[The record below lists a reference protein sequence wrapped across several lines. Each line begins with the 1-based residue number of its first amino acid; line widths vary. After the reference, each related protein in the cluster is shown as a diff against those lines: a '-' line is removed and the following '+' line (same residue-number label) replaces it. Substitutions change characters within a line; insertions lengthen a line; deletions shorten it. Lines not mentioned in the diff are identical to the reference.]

1 MDAKELIKQAK
12 EYEEQGKKD
21 KAYIYYLEA
30 ALAEDDGEAVYKLA
44 KMYMHGDYVGEDFE
58 KASHYFEVAYERGY
72 DLPKHLFVFI
82 GSSYE
87 NGDVYCPKDP
97 GIAMK
102 WYKMAADLGVD
113 YAYACMGEL
122 YYKGEGVEVN
132 YDKAYELFIKAG
144 EEETLP
150 LYYLGLMHEL
160 GQVVPQSTEKARE
173 YYTRIIDEHSEIKDV
188 DLHYELAEKRLA
200 SLGTM

>member
-44 KMYMHGDYVGEDFE
+44 QMYLDGEYVNEDFE
-58 KASHYFEVAYERGY
+58 KSAHYFEVAYDRGY
-72 DLPKHLFVFI
+72 ALPKWLFVFI

-87 NGDVYCPKDP
+87 TGGDYFEKNPET
-97 GIAMK
+97 AMK
-102 WYKMAADLGVD
+102 WYKMAASRGVD

-122 YYKGEGVEVN
+122 YYKGEGVKQ
-132 YDKAYELFIKAG
+132 DLGKAYELFVKSG
-144 EEETLP
+144 EKETLP
-150 LYYLGLMHEL
+150 LYYLGLMYEL
-160 GQVVPQSTEKARE
+160 GQGVPKDTEKAKE
-173 YYTRIIDEHSEIKDV
+173 YYLKIINEYPAPEKYG
-188 DLHYELAEKRLA
+188 DLHYDLA
-200 SLGTM
+200 SERLEGLE